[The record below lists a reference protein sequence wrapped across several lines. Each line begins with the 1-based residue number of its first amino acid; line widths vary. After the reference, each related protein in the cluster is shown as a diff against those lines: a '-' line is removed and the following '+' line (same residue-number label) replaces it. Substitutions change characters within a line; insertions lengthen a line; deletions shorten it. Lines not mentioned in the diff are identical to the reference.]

1 METEP
6 YFARVGWS
14 GSASVTYDT
23 LAGLLRAHVE
33 RIPFENLD
41 VLLGR
46 RIRLD
51 LPSVVNKLVHR
62 RRGGYCFEHA
72 TLFAAVLE
80 ALGFEVTR
88 HTARVVLV
96 VPRTQAARS
105 HMLLTVTLPEGRFV
119 VDPGFGGHTPR
130 APVPVVEGARVRVD
144 RDTHWI
150 VRDGAYWVLRANT
163 GERDI
168 DCWASTLEQD
178 NLIDFELG
186 NHYTATHPDSAFVNR
201 LMLRAF
207 TPEGRVHVMNRE
219 VTQWRDGV
227 ATTHTLA
234 SRDELRRLLA
244 DAFGIDLPEA
254 ASLRVPLVPEWSSPG
269 PAASSRP
276 G

>member
-1 METEP
+1 MESER
-6 YFARVGWS
+6 YFARIGWL
-14 GSASVTYDT
+14 GPTTATYDT

-51 LPSVVNKLVHR
+51 LPSVVDKLVHR
-62 RRGGYCFEHA
+62 RRGGYCFEHV

-88 HTARVVLV
+88 HAARVVLV
-96 VPRTQAARS
+96 VPRTQAART
-105 HMLLTVTLPEGRFV
+105 HMLLTVALPEGRFV
-119 VDPGFGGHTPR
+119 VDPGFGGHAPR
-130 APVPVVEGARVRVD
+130 VPVPIVEDARVRVD
-144 RDTHWI
+144 GETYWM
-150 VRDGAYWVLRANT
+150 VRDGAYWMLRANT

-168 DCWASTLEQD
+168 DCWASTFEQD
-178 NLIDFELG
+178 NPIDFELA
-186 NHYTATHPDSAFVNR
+186 NHYVSTHPDSAFVNR

-207 TPEGRVHVMNRE
+207 TSGGRVHVMNRE
-219 VTQWRDGV
+219 VTRWRGGV

-244 DAFGIDLPEA
+244 ASFGIDLPEA
-254 ASLRVPLVPEWSSPG
+254 ASLRVPLVPEWT
-269 PAASSRP
+269 
-276 G
+276 